1 MGHLDRQSWLRMTK
15 KSISK
20 SRPEP
25 VVFLHLVNRAAFADK
40 VIINVWSGRR
50 RRKQPADLEAEPSR
64 PIGGR
69 PGRVYARSMPLIF
82 HDTGNEADLRYGKLQ
97 HWPSIPAFQLV
108 LRSVATPLDEAEVKR
123 ALAGLFVAGCR
134 TTISQVEMTFDTV
147 GTSIRFLQNGVLTRA
162 RMFRLL
168 RDALG
173 NETLYIGGPR
183 STWQLRIYQKTPEI
197 VRIEFILRRQRLRD
211 QGIFTYEDVNLLGSL
226 DLHRMASFMD
236 LSRAQLRQALEP
248 LPSGWQ
254 KTVNLDWVHRRPLQL
269 LVQTLRRD
277 EHINLEPLLRDS
289 QIQLTL
295 DRMRSEF
302 IWKPATRHCCGLFS
316 QAVRGPAIS
325 GVL

>member
-1 MGHLDRQSWLRMTK
+1 MTTNT
-15 KSISK
+15 ISG
-20 SRPEP
+20 PP
-25 VVFLHLVNRAAFADK
+25 VVHGIFLHVVNHAAFADK
-40 VIINVWSGRR
+40 LVINIWSGRR
-50 RRKQPADLEAEPSR
+50 RKDPPSDVKTKPSR
-64 PIGGR
+64 AIGGW
-69 PGRVYARSMPLIF
+69 PGRLYARSLPLF
-82 HDTGNEADLRYGKLQ
+82 FPKTGNEGDLRYGKLKPFSRVPTYQ
-97 HWPSIPAFQLV
+97 MV

-123 ALAGLFVAGCR
+123 ALAGLFVAGCQ

-162 RMFRLL
+162 RRFRLL

-197 VRIEFILRRQRLRD
+197 VRIEFILRRQLLRD

-302 IWKPATRHCCGLFS
+302 IW
-316 QAVRGPAIS
+316 
-325 GVL
+325 